1 MSTYV
6 AQNMSARNKIVSW
19 LEKRETTGQRVSLP
33 PRTCTLTVFNHD
45 ENGQISH
52 DKKYI
57 LRECQITMLLDLFE
71 QMTAELPFK
80 EWETLYLLRQ
90 GGHLGDPRGI
100 LLYDKKYFV
109 STKSLDLEWVKERIR
124 QSQEH
129 PHFHLHKRFT
139 N

>member
-1 MSTYV
+1 
-6 AQNMSARNKIVSW
+6 
-19 LEKRETTGQRVSLP
+19 
-33 PRTCTLTVFNHD
+33 VFNHD
-45 ENGQISH
+45 EDGQISR

-57 LRECQITMLLDLFE
+57 LKECEITMHFPLFE

>member
-1 MSTYV
+1 MSSRYDVGNSLYSQRT
-6 AQNMSARNKIVSW
+6 
-19 LEKRETTGQRVSLP
+19 REATGRRISLP
-33 PRTCTLTVFNHD
+33 TCTLTVFNHD
-45 ENGQISH
+45 EDGQISC

-57 LRECQITMLLDLFE
+57 LKECEITMHFPLFE
-71 QMTAELPFK
+71 QITAELPFK

-90 GGHLGDPRGI
+90 GGHLGNPSGI
-100 LLYDKKYFV
+100 VLYDQKYFV
-109 STKSLDLEWVKERIR
+109 NIRSLIVLPLDLEWVKERIR

>member
-1 MSTYV
+1 
-6 AQNMSARNKIVSW
+6 MSARNKIVSW

-71 QMTAELPFK
+71 QMTAVLPLK
-80 EWETLYLLRQ
+80 EWKTLRLFLH
-90 GGHLGDPRGI
+90 GNFDSRGI
-100 LLYDKKYFV
+100 LLYQQEYFV
-109 STKSLDLEWVKERIR
+109 NPGHLNFEWVKEIIR
-124 QSQEH
+124 QSKE
-129 PHFHLHKRFT
+129 PAHFHLHKRFT

>member
-1 MSTYV
+1 
-6 AQNMSARNKIVSW
+6 MSARNKIVSW

-33 PRTCTLTVFNHD
+33 PRTCTLTVFKHD

-71 QMTAELPFK
+71 QMAAVLPLK
-80 EWETLYLLRQ
+80 EWKTLRLFLH
-90 GGHLGDPRGI
+90 GNFDSRGI
-100 LLYDKKYFV
+100 LLYQQEYFV
-109 STKSLDLEWVKERIR
+109 NPGHLNFEWVKKIIR
-124 QSQEH
+124 QSKE
-129 PHFHLHKRFT
+129 PAHFHLHKRFT